1 MRIVCKNS
9 NLVFQDSGNIKRV
22 VFENYDFDTSISRTK
37 SQNLT
42 TGKYMLKIN
51 TTQAGDA
58 SFYINASGESNKF
71 FGTKL
76 EGEMNIFFELEGE
89 ETIIIVSSNTSI
101 KASLSLYEVRDIDYS
116 DCYISGTTP
125 ESRMLFDKTKTY
137 KLEVLFKYTY
147 STTFKIY
154 GWENASGSNQ
164 IVKEVNAVDGDKLEY
179 TFTNIEKLGL
189 RSHLDKA
196 HIMYKV
202 TEIVK

>member
-22 VFENYDFDTSISRTK
+22 VFENYDFDASISRTK

-58 SFYINASGESNKF
+58 SFYINANGESNKF
-71 FGTKL
+71 FGTRL
-76 EGEMNIFFELEGE
+76 EGEMNIFFESVE
-89 ETIIIVSSNTSI
+89 ETILIVSSNTSI
-101 KASLSLYEVRDIDYS
+101 KAFLSLYEVRDIDYS
-116 DCYISGTTP
+116 DCYIINTTIG
-125 ESRMLFDKTKTY
+125 SLMLFDKTKTY

-154 GWENASGSNQ
+154 GWENASGSSQ

-179 TFTNIEKLGL
+179 TFTGFEKLGL
-189 RSHLDKA
+189 RSHLNKA
-196 HIMYKV
+196 HVLYKV
-202 TEIVK
+202 TKL

>member
-22 VFENYDFDTSISRTK
+22 VFENYDFDASISRVK

-42 TGKYMLKIN
+42 AGKYLLKIN
-51 TTQAGDA
+51 TTQAGDG
-58 SFYINASGESNKF
+58 SFYINPNGESNKF

-76 EGEMNIFFELEGE
+76 EGEMNIFFESVE
-89 ETIIIVSSNTSI
+89 ETISIVSSNTSI
-101 KASLSLYEVRDIDYS
+101 KASLSLYEVKDIDYS
-116 DCYISGTTP
+116 DCYIISTTP
-125 ESRMLFDKTKTY
+125 ASFMLFDKTKTY

-154 GWENASGSNQ
+154 GWDDTSTSSRL
-164 IVKEVNAVDGDKLEY
+164 VKEVNAVDGDKLEY
-179 TFTNIEKLGL
+179 TFTNTEKLGL
-189 RSHLDKA
+189 RSNLDKA

-202 TEIVK
+202 TEIVG